1 MHNEKNISKFNKN
14 QSAFYLA
21 AKHYVNVKVLATN
34 TTIPQ
39 GDRTL
44 LKRPC
49 STRVIRQVGLTAG
62 VLATQLYKHKDKGGR
77 EGICKMIIVAI
88 LTWGAL
94 IAIFL

>member
-1 MHNEKNISKFNKN
+1 MLFSTLYSPGISQIHTRDFIIRKEMHNAKNISKFNKN

-21 AKHYVNVKVLATN
+21 AKHYVNVKVIATN

-49 STRVIRQVGLTAG
+49 SS
-62 VLATQLYKHKDKGGR
+62 
-77 EGICKMIIVAI
+77 M
-88 LTWGAL
+88 
-94 IAIFL
+94 